1 MYIYLYVYICICIY
15 ICLYIYVYVYVYIP
29 IYILHVCVCVC
40 VEAYHESSPL
50 CCLKCNVYKCPVRL
64 RDSASNLGLTPV
76 RADAALGI
84 RRCRLIAKGSP

>member
-1 MYIYLYVYICICIY
+1 MCIYVYVYIYVYIYMYMYMYIYLYIY
-15 ICLYIYVYVYVYIP
+15 YM
-29 IYILHVCVCVC
+29 CVCVC